1 MSFWNI
7 HVRKDGQAVITL
19 TEEFG
24 VKPTQIIRP
33 ANKDL
38 TLTDNYLEVDYKV
51 RSYICL
57 LIRFGILRHHHLMV
71 SL

>member
-19 TEEFG
+19 TEQFG

-38 TLTDNYLEVDYKV
+38 ILTDNYLEVDYKGQV
-51 RSYICL
+51 ISA
-57 LIRFGILRHHHLMV
+57 F
-71 SL
+71 